1 MDNLKKFNKVIS
13 DTLNIKNI
21 EKINDEMGPD
31 EIEDWDSL
39 AHVELVNGLEEE
51 FTISFE
57 VMDMSK
63 MYTIGD
69 VKKILKKYGVEI

>member
-1 MDNLKKFNKVIS
+1 MSNLEKFNKIIS
-13 DTLNIKNI
+13 DALNIKNI
-21 EKINDEMGPD
+21 EKVTDEMGPD

-39 AHVELVNGLEEE
+39 AHVELVNGIEEE
-51 FTISFE
+51 FGISLE
-57 VMDMSK
+57 VVDISK

>member
-1 MDNLKKFNKVIS
+1 MSNLEKFNKIIGE
-13 DTLNIKNI
+13 TLNIRNVKD
-21 EKINDEMGPD
+21 INDEMGPD

-39 AHVELVNGLEEE
+39 AHVELVSGLEEN
-51 FTISFE
+51 FGITLNVTDISR
-57 VMDMSK
+57 